1 MPIPSYINIEQMD
14 DIFPKWRIIQGT
26 KLNPV
31 KFLKVKF
38 LDETKMKMIRIN
50 EMHVFLLEGILPFLN
65 KCKKQTN
72 QNYSSL
78 RDFQPLGNMPIFI

>member
-14 DIFPKWRIIQGT
+14 DNFSKWRIIQGT

-50 EMHVFLLEGILPFLN
+50 EMHVFLLEGMLPFLN
-65 KCKKQTN
+65 KCKKQT
-72 QNYSSL
+72 
-78 RDFQPLGNMPIFI
+78 PIKTIVA

>member
-1 MPIPSYINIEQMD
+1 VD
-14 DIFPKWRIIQGT
+14 DNFSKWRIIQGT

-38 LDETKMKMIRIN
+38 LDETKMKIIRIN
-50 EMHVFLLEGILPFLN
+50 EMHVFLLEGMLPFLN

-72 QNYSSL
+72 QNHSSL
-78 RDFQPLGNMPIFI
+78 RDFGP